1 MDTMNLDLPES
12 LKDFVLSQVAEG
24 GHGSVSEYVR
34 ALIRT
39 EQDRRVQE
47 LLVVE
52 ILKGLNSGEST
63 PTTPEDWQNIRR
75 EVRERH
81 AERQQG

>member
-24 GHGSVSEYVR
+24 GYGSVSEYVR

-47 LLVVE
+47 ALEVE
-52 ILKGLNSGEST
+52 ILEGLNSGEST
-63 PTTPEDWQNIRR
+63 PMTPEDWQNIRR